1 MAGVDR
7 SGRRIEAEKTMTDW
21 VVNRWKRYGHDRLYA
36 ETPGGTR
43 LGYLDLKS
51 NELHPA
57 GSGDL
62 ALLTAAVAGHLSES
76 NPADGR
82 RAGAELVTAQAV
94 SGQTGGIYTGRHEVV
109 DWQDLGSNA
118 PGTAVRDRAIAE
130 RTAAPIRTVLS
141 RILGVHT
148 QERAWRI
155 GADGE
160 QAVAAQLVRLG
171 QAWRVIHSVPVGEQ
185 GADIDHVVIGP
196 AGVFTV
202 NAKHHPNGSVW
213 VGADTFLVNGTRT
226 WYVRNS
232 RHEAARASRLLT
244 AASGQPVQVRA
255 IIAVVGAHRGLT
267 IKEQPRD
274 GAVHVV
280 TRKMIADYL
289 RDLPTVLDPAT
300 VAALHTLACRST
312 TWRPS

>member
-1 MAGVDR
+1 
-7 SGRRIEAEKTMTDW
+7 MTDW

-36 ETPGGTR
+36 ETSGGTR

-51 NELHPA
+51 NELHPTE
-57 GSGDL
+57 SSDL
-62 ALLTAAVAGHLSES
+62 ALLTAAVADYLAEATV
-76 NPADGR
+76 PAGKQV
-82 RAGAELVTAQAV
+82 GAELVAAGAV
-94 SGQTGGIYTGRHEVV
+94 AGGSYAARHEVV
-109 DWQDLGSNA
+109 DWQDLASNA
-118 PGTAVRDRAIAE
+118 PGAAVRDRAIAE
-130 RTAAPIRTVLS
+130 RSAAPIRTMLS
-141 RILGVHT
+141 RLRGVHT

-160 QAVAAQLVRLG
+160 QAVAAQLLRLG
-171 QAWRVIHSVPVGEQ
+171 PAWRSIHSVPVGEH

-202 NAKHHPNGSVW
+202 NAKHHPNASVW
-213 VGADTFLVNGTRT
+213 VGADTVLVNGTRT

-232 RHEAARASRLLT
+232 RHEAARASRLLS
-244 AASGQPVQVRA
+244 AVSGQPVQVRG
-255 IIAVVGAHRGLT
+255 IVAVMGAHRGLT

-280 TRKMIADYL
+280 ARKTIIDYL
-289 RDLPTVLDPAT
+289 LGLPSVLDPET
-300 VAALHTLACRST
+300 VTALYTLACRST

>member
-1 MAGVDR
+1 
-7 SGRRIEAEKTMTDW
+7 MTDW

-57 GSGDL
+57 ESGDL
-62 ALLTAAVAGHLSES
+62 ALLAAAVADYLNED
-76 NPADGR
+76 AAA
-82 RAGAELVTAQAV
+82 AGKHVGTGLVTAEAAA
-94 SGQTGGIYTGRHEVV
+94 GQFGNIYTARHELV
-109 DWQDLGSNA
+109 DWQDLGRNA
-118 PGTAVRDRAIAE
+118 PGVAVRDRAIAE
-130 RTAAPIRTVLS
+130 RSAAPIRTVFS
-141 RILGVHT
+141 RMLGVHT

-160 QAVAAQLVRLG
+160 QAVAAQLRRLG
-171 QAWRVIHSVPVGEQ
+171 PAWRSIHSVPVGEQ

-202 NAKHHPNGSVW
+202 NAKHHPNASVW
-213 VGADTFLVNGTRT
+213 VGSDTFLVNGTRT

-232 RHEAARASRLLT
+232 RHEAARAGRLLS
-244 AASGQPVQVRA
+244 AASGQPIQVRG

-274 GAVHVV
+274 GAVQVV
-280 TRKMIADYL
+280 ARKAIADYL
-289 RDLPTVLDPAT
+289 RGLPAVLDPAT
-300 VAALHTLACRST
+300 ITALHTLACRST

>member
-1 MAGVDR
+1 
-7 SGRRIEAEKTMTDW
+7 MTDW

-36 ETPGGTR
+36 EAPGGTA

-62 ALLTAAVAGHLSES
+62 ALLTAAVASYLSEAT
-76 NPADGR
+76 PATGR
-82 RAGAELVTAQAV
+82 HVAAELVEAAA
-94 SGQTGGIYTGRHEVV
+94 GQPSNIYTARHEEVS
-109 DWQDLGSNA
+109 WHDLGGNA
-118 PGTAVRDRAIAE
+118 AGAAVRDRAVAE
-130 RTAAPIRTVLS
+130 RKAAPIRTVLS
-141 RILGVHT
+141 RMLGVHT

-160 QAVAAQLVRLG
+160 QAIAAQLLRLG
-171 QAWRVIHSVPVGEQ
+171 PAWRSVHSVPVGEQ

-196 AGVFTV
+196 AGVFTI
-202 NAKHHPNGSVW
+202 NAKHHPNASVW

-232 RHEAARASRLLT
+232 RHEAARASRLLS
-244 AASGQPVQVRA
+244 AVSGQPVQVRG

-274 GAVHVV
+274 GAVRVV
-280 TRKMIADYL
+280 GRRMIADYL
-289 RDLPTVLDPAT
+289 RGLPTVLDPAT
-300 VAALHTLACRST
+300 VTALHTLACRST